1 MYFSD
6 YDKYVET
13 HEFVVSLKIKEKI
26 NCAYYTHRVNLNT
39 TYLQEY
45 LSYNF

>member
-13 HEFVVSLKIKEKI
+13 HEFVVSPKIKES
-26 NCAYYTHRVNLNT
+26 YDLFTVVLLHYVNKG
-39 TYLQEY
+39 
-45 LSYNF
+45 FDR